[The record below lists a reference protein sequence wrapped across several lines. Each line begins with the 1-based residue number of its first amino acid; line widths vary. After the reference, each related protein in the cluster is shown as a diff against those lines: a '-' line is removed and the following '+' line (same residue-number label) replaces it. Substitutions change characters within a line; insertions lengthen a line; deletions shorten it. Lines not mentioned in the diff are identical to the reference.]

1 VTGVWYLAIA
11 VVGGAAVV
19 IQGFTGLRRTAAEGP
34 RWARQVFLA
43 SIVYLPVLFTAMVVD
58 GRL

>member
-1 VTGVWYLAIA
+1 MAGL
-11 VVGGAAVV
+11 
-19 IQGFTGLRRTAAEGP
+19 GFVALTARGLLRGDA

-43 SIVYLPVLFTAMVVD
+43 SIVYLPVVYTAMVVD